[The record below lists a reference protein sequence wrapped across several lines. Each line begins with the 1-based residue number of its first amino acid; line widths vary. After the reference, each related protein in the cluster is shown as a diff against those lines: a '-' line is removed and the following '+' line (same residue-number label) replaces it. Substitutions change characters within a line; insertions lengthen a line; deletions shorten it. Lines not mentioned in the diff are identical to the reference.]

1 MSNSVF
7 QSPYQC
13 LAFASA
19 LHLESLGMIASK
31 TYPAFKKQVKVEL
44 KVPVKGTNR
53 QLKDAFREYLQAN
66 WSTKL
71 VESCTKLGRL

>member
-1 MSNSVF
+1 MSNSIF

-31 TYPAFKKQVKVEL
+31 TYLAFKKQVKAEL
-44 KVPVKGTNR
+44 NVSAKGTNR
-53 QLKDAFREYLQAN
+53 QLKDAFKEYLQAN
-66 WSTKL
+66 WNAEL
-71 VESCTKLGRL
+71 VESCTRLGRL

>member
-1 MSNSVF
+1 MSNSIF

-31 TYPAFKKQVKVEL
+31 TYPAFKKQVKAEL
-44 KVPVKGTNR
+44 NVSAKGTNR
-53 QLKDAFREYLQAN
+53 QLKDAFKEYLQAN
-66 WSTKL
+66 WNAEL

>member
-1 MSNSVF
+1 MSNSIF

-31 TYPAFKKQVKVEL
+31 TYPAFKKQVKAEL
-44 KVPVKGTNR
+44 NVSAKGTNR
-53 QLKDAFREYLQAN
+53 QLKDAFKEYLQAN
-66 WSTKL
+66 WNAEL
-71 VESCTKLGRL
+71 VESCTRLGRL

>member
-1 MSNSVF
+1 M
-7 QSPYQC
+7 QC

-31 TYPAFKKQVKVEL
+31 TYPAFKKQVKLEL

-53 QLKDAFREYLQAN
+53 QLKDAFKVYLQEN
-66 WSTKL
+66 WNPDLLERCTRLGKL
-71 VESCTKLGRL
+71 

>member
-1 MSNSVF
+1 MSNSIF

-31 TYPAFKKQVKVEL
+31 TYPAFKKQVKAEL
-44 KVPVKGTNR
+44 NVPSRGTNR
-53 QLKDAFREYLQAN
+53 QLKDAFKGYLQEN
-66 WSTKL
+66 WSAEL

>member
-1 MSNSVF
+1 MSNSIF

-19 LHLESLGMIASK
+19 LHLESLGMIASRS
-31 TYPAFKKQVKVEL
+31 YPAFKKQVKLEL

-53 QLKDAFREYLQAN
+53 QLKDAFKVYLQEN
-66 WSTKL
+66 WNRDLLERCTRLGKL
-71 VESCTKLGRL
+71 

>member
-1 MSNSVF
+1 MTNSIF
-7 QSPYQC
+7 QSPLQC

-31 TYPAFKKQVKVEL
+31 TYPAFKKQVKLEL

-53 QLKDAFREYLQAN
+53 QLKDAFKVYLQEN
-66 WSTKL
+66 WNRDL
-71 VESCTKLGRL
+71 LESCTRLGKL